1 MRRINLI
8 KSLVAVLLLSFVGQ
22 TFASATMQCQLGEMA
37 SLEHQ
42 QMMSSDGM
50 AHSQHVQ
57 ALMSNDATAS
67 EHCLNCDCATGNCV
81 SAVLPMSH
89 ILFTQAPDALYL
101 NYFELMINQL
111 AISLYRP
118 PIFR

>member
-1 MRRINLI
+1 
-8 KSLVAVLLLSFVGQ
+8 
-22 TFASATMQCQLGEMA
+22 MQCQLGEMA